1 MEDKIEKLVQQ
12 HINESVKKMEA
23 KKPKPQLNQPN
34 CARCHKSKK
43 TRKHH
48 WPLGSLRLVPL
59 CNHCY
64 STVKKQRNRQS
75 KHWGGSL

>member
-1 MEDKIEKLVQQ
+1 MEDKIEKLIQQ
-12 HINESVKKMEA
+12 HITDSSKKMEA
-23 KKPKPQLNQPN
+23 KKQKPPN
-34 CARCHKSKK
+34 CARCHKPKK

-59 CNHCY
+59 CTHCY
-64 STVKKQRNRQS
+64 TTVKKQRNRQS